1 MYILGISAF
10 YHDSAACIIKDGELI
25 ACASE
30 ERFTRKKGD
39 FNFPINAINFCL
51 KLAGITVDNLDYI
64 GFYDKPSL
72 KFDRILHTYLSSFP
86 RSFPT
91 FIKVIPMWIKEKLL
105 IKKLICDTLD
115 VDPDKIL
122 FAEHHISHAASTF
135 LVSPFEKSAILT
147 VDGVGEW
154 ATATYGVG
162 EKNNIRILK
171 QINFPDSLG
180 LLYSAFTYYLGFK
193 INSSE
198 YKVMGLAPYGQ
209 PKYLSQMNEIIDIRE
224 DGSFKLNLNYFA
236 YHYGLR
242 MINGKFEK
250 LFGGPPRTPE
260 TKLEQRHFDLAATI
274 QRVTE
279 IAMLKMAN
287 NLYEETELEN
297 LCLAGGVALN
307 CVANGKILKETPFKN
322 IFVQPAA
329 GDAGGAIGIAYFI
342 YNTLLGNERNFVM
355 TRADYGPEFSD
366 DEIQQYLDSQNAVYE
381 KYERNELL
389 QKVAQLIDEQNVI
402 GWFQGRMEFG
412 PRALGNRSILADARN
427 PKMKDTLNLKIKFR
441 ETFRPFAPSVT
452 EDKYQEYFDINIP
465 SPFMLLVAPVR
476 EDKRVVPSITHIDG
490 SARLQTVS
498 RETNPLYYDLIKEF
512 ERRTGCPVIINTSYN
527 VRGEPIVCTP
537 KDGYKCFM
545 RTRMDYL
552 AIGSFLL
559 DKKKQ
564 KNIVEDESWKKIF
577 PPD

>member
-10 YHDSAACIIKDGELI
+10 YHDSAACLIKDGELI

-39 FNFPINAINFCL
+39 YNFPTNAINFCL
-51 KLAGITVDNLDYI
+51 NYAGITTDNLDYI

-72 KFDRILHTYLSSFP
+72 KFDRILHTYLSTFP
-86 RSFPT
+86 RSYLT
-91 FIKVIPMWIKEKLL
+91 FMKAIPMWLKDKLL

-115 VDPDKIL
+115 VEPEKVL
-122 FAEHHISHAASTF
+122 FTEHHLSHAASTF
-135 LVSPFEKSAILT
+135 LVSPFNKAAILT

-154 ATATYGVG
+154 ATTTYGVG
-162 EKNNIRILK
+162 EENKIKILK

-193 INSSE
+193 INSAE
-198 YKVMGLAPYGQ
+198 YKVMGLAPYGN
-209 PKYLSQMNEIIDIRE
+209 PKYLKQMDEIIDIRE
-224 DGSFKLNLNYFA
+224 DGSFKLNLDYFA
-236 YHYGLR
+236 YHYGLK
-242 MINGKFEK
+242 MTNGKFDN
-250 LFGGPPRTPE
+250 LFGGQPRVPE

-274 QRVTE
+274 QKTTE
-279 IAMLKMAN
+279 KVMLKMAN
-287 NLYEETELEN
+287 HLYDVTQLKN
-297 LCLAGGVALN
+297 LCMAGGVALN
-307 CVANGKILKETPFKN
+307 CVANGWILRETPFEN
-322 IFVQPAA
+322 IYIQPAA
-329 GDAGGAIGIAYFI
+329 GDAGGALGIAYFI
-342 YNTLLGNERNFVM
+342 YNTILNKKRNFVM
-355 TRADYGPEFSD
+355 GKANYGPEFT
-366 DEIQQYLDSQNAVYE
+366 DEEIEKFLNSQDAVYE
-381 KYERNELL
+381 KYNRTELL
-389 QKVAQLIDEQNVI
+389 QKVAELINEQNVV

-412 PRALGNRSILADARN
+412 PRALGFRSILADARN

-441 ETFRPFAPSVT
+441 ETFRPFAPSVL
-452 EDKYQEYFDINIP
+452 EDKYQEYFDITSP
-465 SPFMLLVAPVR
+465 SPFMLLVSPVR

-498 RETNPLYYDLIKEF
+498 REENELYYDLIKEF
-512 ERRTGCPVIINTSYN
+512 EKRTGCPIIINTSFN

-537 KDGYKCFM
+537 EDGYKCFI